1 MTTFFKKTLL
11 LVTVVFVHA
20 AAVLAQTYSDG
31 LAAMQ
36 LKDWDKAI
44 GTFSALTKADATDQN
59 SWLSLSN
66 AYLAIGDKDKALAAA
81 KMAFEAK
88 PEGALAF
95 VANGRVLLMENKFAD
110 ADKQFDKASRSARKD
125 MNAWRQIGE
134 SYIFYIAPGDK
145 RPNFTRAEQYLK
157 SALDVNSKDFQTLM
171 SLAFTYKELGNGGP
185 AAQYYEYAA
194 LVEPK
199 NPLPLLMLGKVYR
212 TAKLADKAL
221 DYFDRAIAV
230 SPRYSP
236 ALRNKAEFLYL
247 SRKWEK
253 ATQAYKDLVNN
264 GDNVTIEDEMQL
276 ANCLYITKDC
286 KGCSELVEKILKKD
300 GSKNYL
306 RRLQAYCDYEN
317 GEYQRGLEILNSYFQ
332 NVTPDKILPSDYE
345 YRGKLLLKTNGD
357 TTMALKDLRKAIDV
371 DTAHA
376 RWPLYEDI
384 SNIQYA
390 RKDYCGSAAMLQMY
404 LDSVPAP
411 TATNYYNL
419 GIRYYYCKDDTLA
432 YQKAEAAFT
441 KVTEMSPAAPIG
453 WLWRAKS
460 AAKSDPSPDAI
471 SADPELAHQYGKA
484 RMAWEKYVEL
494 AGKDKEKNKKD
505 LITAYQYLTY
515 VYFVNNE
522 ADKFNDAS
530 AKWLELDPA
539 NPTIKE
545 MQDAFGKEPT
555 PTAPKSTGG
564 NSTNGDGNK
573 RN

>member
-1 MTTFFKKTLL
+1 MTTFFKKALL
-11 LVTVVFVHA
+11 FVIVVFIHA
-20 AAVLAQTYSDG
+20 AAATAQTYSDG
-31 LAAMQ
+31 LAAIQ
-36 LKDWDKAI
+36 LKEWDKAI
-44 GTFSALTKADATDQN
+44 GIFNALTKADATDQN
-59 SWLSLSN
+59 AWLSLGN
-66 AYLAIGDKDKALAAA
+66 TYLAKDEKDKALAAF
-81 KMAFEAK
+81 KSAFNAK

-95 VANGRVLLMENKFAD
+95 VANGRVLLMENKFAE
-110 ADKQFDKASRSARKD
+110 ADKQFDKASRAARKD

-185 AAQYYEYAA
+185 AAQYYEYAT

-221 DYFDRAIAV
+221 EYFDKAIAV

-264 GDNVTIEDEMQL
+264 GDAVTIEDEMQL

-300 GSKNYL
+300 GTKTYL

-317 GEYQRGLEILNSYFQ
+317 GDYVRGLELLNSYF
-332 NVTPDKILPSDYE
+332 NIVTPDKILPSDYE
-345 YRGKLLLKTNGD
+345 YLGKLLIKTKGD
-357 TTMALKDLRKAIDV
+357 TSVAIANLRKSIDV
-371 DTAHA
+371 DTAHS

-384 SNIQYA
+384 SNLEYA
-390 RKDYCGSAAMLQMY
+390 RKNYCGSATALQMY

-411 TATNYYNL
+411 SATNYYNL

-432 YQKAEAAFT
+432 FKKAEAAFT
-441 KVTEMSPAAPIG
+441 KVTEMNPAAPIG
-453 WLWRAKS
+453 WLWRAKA
-460 AAKSDPSPDAI
+460 AAKSDPSPEAI
-471 SADPELAHQYGKA
+471 EADPELAHQYGKA
-484 RMAWEKYVEL
+484 RESWEKYVEL
-494 AGKDKEKNKKD
+494 AGGDKEKNKKD
-505 LITAYQYLTY
+505 LLTAYQYLAY
-515 VYFVNNE
+515 VYFVNNDAE
-522 ADKFNDAS
+522 KFNS
-530 AKWLELDPA
+530 VTAKWTELDPA
-539 NPTIKE
+539 NATIKE
-545 MQDAFGKEPT
+545 MQDAFGKEPSHS
-555 PTAPKSTGG
+555 APKTSGGSSG
-564 NSTNGDGNK
+564 NSDGNK